1 MAQTFIE
8 IFEWGLAFIGRRF
21 FIRFFQLSSRL
32 LLEPLSPLFFQQR
45 LANFSLMR
53 PILMP

>member
-32 LLEPLSPLFFQQR
+32 LLEPLSPLFFQQK

-53 PILMP
+53 SILIP